1 MQTVSKAQLALGVI
15 ALTAIVTATNL
26 YIDVTT
32 VRAEAIERGYA
43 IYCPT
48 TGNFAWKGDC

>member
-1 MQTVSKAQLALGVI
+1 MQTVSKAQLTLGVI
-15 ALTAIVTATNL
+15 ALAAIVTSTNL

-32 VRAEAIERGYA
+32 IRAEAIDRGYA
-43 IYCPT
+43 LYCPS